1 MRRYLIPPSLM
12 RNFPRVKTE
21 VLVAGTGIAGLFFAL
36 NFPGKVLLVSKGKAF
51 VSNSSL
57 AQGGVACAIGHGDS
71 PTLHFQDTIRAGAG
85 LSSEEAAW
93 VLVREAGAAIRDLI
107 KMGVN
112 FDREDGHL
120 SLNREGSHS
129 ARRVLH
135 IRDKTGD
142 EIIRTLYERALSL
155 DRVQFLENEYLVD
168 VLTEENAVV
177 GAALYG
183 ANGPLIVET
192 GAVVLATGGYASLLT
207 PSTNPEGTTGDG
219 LSIAYRAGAEL
230 CDLEFIQFHPT
241 VLYHQESPRFL
252 ISEAVRGEGAILLN
266 HKGERFMPSY
276 HPLAELAPRD
286 IVSYSIYQEM
296 QKEGV
301 DHVFLDMRPIEK
313 ETISRRFPAII
324 EKCRSLGWDPVSE
337 PVPVSPAAHYTM
349 GGIKADT
356 WGFTSVKGLYA
367 VGEAS
372 CTGVHGANRL
382 ASNSLLE
389 GLVFSRRLAQK
400 LGETKADSP
409 TLSLKG
415 EGLKLVER
423 RPSFTLHDLRSLL
436 GTRAGIV
443 RDRTGLE
450 MALKQVSQWQ
460 EEIQLASLNNVE
472 EFQLYN
478 SCTLAYLILEAAM
491 MRDESRGAHQR
502 SDFRTRDDV
511 RWQKH
516 ICFKWEGEERTMVR

>member
-1 MRRYLIPPSLM
+1 MRRYLIPPSKM
-12 RNFPRVKTE
+12 RDFPRIKTE

-36 NFPGKVLLVSKGKAF
+36 NFEGEVLLISKGRAF

-57 AQGGVACAIGHGDS
+57 AQGGVACAIGPGDS
-71 PTLHFQDTIRAGAG
+71 PYLHLQDTLRAGAG

-93 VLVREAGAAIRDLI
+93 VLVREAGAAIKGLV

-112 FDREDGHL
+112 FDREGGHL

-135 IRDKTGD
+135 VRDRTGD
-142 EIIRTLYERALSL
+142 EIIKTLYEKALSFE
-155 DRVQFLENEYLVD
+155 RIKFLENNYLVD
-168 VLTEENAVV
+168 VLTENGAVV
-177 GAALYG
+177 GAILLG
-183 ANGPLIVET
+183 EGGPLVVET
-192 GAVVLATGGYASLLT
+192 GKVVLATGGYASLLT

-241 VLYHQESPRFL
+241 VLFHDESPRFL
-252 ISEAVRGEGAILLN
+252 ISEAVRGEGAVLLN

-286 IVSYSIYQEM
+286 IVSHSIFLEM

-301 DHVFLDMRPIEK
+301 DHVFLDMRPIPP
-313 ETISRRFPAII
+313 ETAQKRFPAIL
-324 EKCRSLGWDPVSE
+324 EKCRSLGWDPLTQ
-337 PVPVSPAAHYTM
+337 PIPVSPAAHYSM
-349 GGIKADT
+349 GGVSVDT
-356 WGFTSVKGLYA
+356 WGFTSLPGLFA
-367 VGEAS
+367 IGEAS

-400 LGETKADSP
+400 LGESRGKTPSP
-409 TLSLKG
+409 SFPEDIKG
-415 EGLKLVER
+415 LVEE
-423 RPSFTLHDLRSLL
+423 RPSFTLSDLRSLL
-436 GTRAGIV
+436 GKGAGIV
-443 RDRTGLE
+443 RNKERLE
-450 MALKQVSQWQ
+450 DAFKQVSLWQ
-460 EEIQLASLNNVE
+460 EEIQKLSLSSVDD
-472 EFQLYN
+472 FQLFN
-478 SCTLAYLILEAAM
+478 SCSLAYLILEAAL

-502 SDFRTRDDV
+502 SDFPKRDDV
-511 RWQKH
+511 RWKKH
-516 ICFKWEGEERTMVR
+516 ICFKWEGEERMMVK

>member
-12 RNFPRVKTE
+12 RGFPRIETE

-36 NFPGKVLLVSKGKAF
+36 NFEGKVLLISKGKAF

-57 AQGGVACAIGHGDS
+57 AQGGVACAIGPGDS
-71 PTLHFQDTIRAGAG
+71 PYLHLQDTLKAGAG
-85 LSSEEAAW
+85 LSSEDAAW
-93 VLVREAGAAIRDLI
+93 VLVREAGAAIKCLI

-112 FDREDGHL
+112 FDRENEHL

-142 EIIRTLYERALSL
+142 EIIKALYEKALSSE
-155 DRVQFLENEYLVD
+155 RIEFFENNYLVD
-168 VLTEENAVV
+168 VLTEEGKVV
-177 GAALYG
+177 GAVLLG
-183 ANGPLIVET
+183 EKGPLVVET
-192 GAVVLATGGYASLLT
+192 GKVILATGGYASLLT

-241 VLYHQESPRFL
+241 VLFHQESPRFL
-252 ISEAVRGEGAILLN
+252 ISEAVRGEGAVLLN

-286 IVSYSIYQEM
+286 IVSHSIFLEM
-296 QKEGV
+296 KKERM
-301 DHVFLDMRPIEK
+301 DHVFLDMRPIPPNTVK
-313 ETISRRFPAII
+313 KRFPAIL
-324 EKCRSLGWDPVSE
+324 EKCRSLGWDPLSQ
-337 PVPVSPAAHYTM
+337 PIPVSPAAHYSM
-349 GGIKADT
+349 GGISVDS
-356 WGFTSVKGLYA
+356 WGCTSLPGLFA

-400 LGETKADSP
+400 LNQNKENFPRASFLED
-409 TLSLKG
+409 
-415 EGLKLVER
+415 EGGLLDE
-423 RPSFTLHDLRSLL
+423 RPSFTLSQLRSLM
-436 GTRAGIV
+436 GKGAGIV
-443 RDRTGLE
+443 RSREGLE
-450 MALKQVSQWQ
+450 EAFRKVSIWQ
-460 EEIQLASLNNVE
+460 EEIQRLTLKGLDD
-472 EFQLYN
+472 FQLFN
-478 SCTLAYLILEAAM
+478 STTLAYLILEAAL
-491 MRDESRGAHQR
+491 MREESRGAHQR
-502 SDFRTRDDV
+502 SDFPNRDDV
-511 RWQKH
+511 RWRKH
-516 ICFKWEGEERTMVR
+516 IYFKWEGEERVMVK